1 MSDRSPLRYEAELK
15 VTGQA
20 IYPAEVP
27 AAGLLQA
34 VLVPAAIASGKVLSL
49 DMAEARQTPGFVDVV
64 SHPEADA
71 LQASPPP
78 H

>member
-27 AAGLLQA
+27 AAGLLHA
-34 VLVPAAIASGKVLSL
+34 VLVPAAIACGKVLSL
-49 DMAEARQTPGFVDVV
+49 DMTEARQTPGFVDVV